1 MNEKQLRK
9 LRLGNRL
16 LILFM
21 IFLFAGVIWLGNRI
35 SCDGIKSALSQNWG
49 KILLIFFAEL
59 IIFWTG
65 IIHVYLCSV
74 QLGIKLRIIGILAGP
89 IPPVNLIVLVLIL
102 CVTEREY
109 YFEKRKNDLNKKR
122 QKDAICQTKYPILL
136 VHGVFF
142 RDFKFHNY
150 WGRIPKELEKN
161 GAKIFYGEQ
170 QSAASAEDSAKE
182 LCERIKKI
190 TEETHCEKV
199 NIIAHSKGGIDAKY
213 AIAKFGIEKLVASIT
228 TINTPHRGCEFADY
242 LLEKASDSLKTT
254 VSATYNSALKK
265 MGDTNPSFIAAVT
278 DLTSKAC
285 EKIDR
290 EITDYDFAAHGV
302 YAQSVGSLMK
312 KSTSGKFPLNMSYYL
327 VRHFDGANDGL
338 VGEKSFAFGEKYI
351 FLENKKSK
359 RGISHGDIIDLFHEN
374 INGFDVREFYVQ
386 LVADLKNRG
395 F

>member
-1 MNEKQLRK
+1 MNEKQLKK
-9 LRLGNRL
+9 LALGNRL
-16 LILFM
+16 LIIFI
-21 IFLFAGVIWLGNRI
+21 IFLFAAATWLGAI
-35 SCDGIKSALSQNWG
+35 VYSTGLKTALSQNWG
-49 KILLIFFAEL
+49 KILFIFFTEL
-59 IIFWTG
+59 IIFWAG
-65 IIHVYLCSV
+65 IILVYVCSV
-74 QLGIKLRIIGILAGP
+74 QLRIKLRIIGILAGP
-89 IPPVNLIVLVLIL
+89 VPAANLIVLALIL

-109 YFEKRKNDLNKKR
+109 HFEKKKNELNKKR
-122 QKDAICQTKYPILL
+122 QKDSICKTKYPLLL

-142 RDFKFHNY
+142 RDLKLLNY

-170 QSAASAEDSAKE
+170 QSAASAADSAKE
-182 LCERIKKI
+182 LCQRIKKI
-190 TEETHCEKV
+190 TEETGCGKV

-213 AIAKFGIEKLVASIT
+213 AIANFGLEKYVASLT

-242 LLEKASDSLKTT
+242 LLEKAPAGLKTT

-278 DLTSKAC
+278 DLTTTGC
-285 EKIDR
+285 EKTNQKIK
-290 EITDYDFAAHGV
+290 DYDFAAHGV
-302 YAQSVGSLMK
+302 YAQSVGSIMK
-312 KSTSGKFPLNMSYYL
+312 KSASGKFPLNMSYYL

-338 VGEKSFAFGEKYI
+338 VGEKSFEFGENYI

-359 RGISHGDIIDLFHEN
+359 RGISHGDIIDLCREN

-386 LVADLKNRG
+386 LVADLKARG